1 VVERASKDV
10 GAPVEI
16 AGFVRFAVGE
26 GIERGDGGDFAG
38 EVKAM
43 AGH

>member
-10 GAPVEI
+10 GIPVEI
-16 AGFVRFAVGE
+16 AGFLRFAVGE
-26 GIERGDGGDFAG
+26 GIERSDVGDFVG